1 MTSKASS
8 QPVAATRFRRKPLIT
23 ALEPRLLLDGAA
35 VATTVDM
42 TTDVAYQEQTEQSA
56 PAPETTTPAA
66 AAPAEPTVPATTP
79 TASDEPVPV
88 DTPEAPTD
96 PVVAEGAEPDAGARE
111 TTSGTAQ
118 TESIETEAAATSTTP
133 DGESATSDQTDALA
147 GGMAPTTP
155 RRETAFVDTQVQD
168 YQTLVDG
175 LDDTV
180 EVHLIDASSN
190 GLEQIAQVLQGQT
203 GIDAIH
209 IYSHGDV
216 GQVTLGSLTLG
227 VDNLGQYT
235 DLLSQIGQ
243 SLSADAD
250 LLLYGCYVGANSEG
264 QDFIDGMAQLTGADV
279 AASDDLTGSDRL
291 TGDWDLEAQSGSIE
305 ASELAIASFEGVLAA
320 PVISALD
327 ASITFLEGSGPIT
340 VDSNISIAGGGTY
353 TEGYVR
359 FSIASP
365 TSGDQLTLSSSPT
378 PTANGAI
385 SVVGTDVYLGNG
397 TTRDR
402 IGSID
407 AVENGQNGAALKI
420 LFSSPLPNAGF
431 EEGEANWTVVDAEYG
446 DGGDEIEFDGYSIP
460 LANNSDG
467 NSTYSGG
474 TGTVNIQAPDGT
486 GFSGSVV
493 SGLGVNGSKALYLS
507 STGSIQRGD
516 QDPAGSFKANG
527 YGSIHGPYARSSV
540 ISVETGDSISLDF
553 KAVGS
558 GDDYEVFGLLRK
570 VDGGGAF
577 LSNSLV
583 DGNNIVLFAERGADT
598 GGYKTVTKAGLVAG
612 SYRFEFVGGTYD
624 GSGGL
629 VVGSNLYVDNI
640 RLISSKTVDDSV
652 ATTIARQVQYQST
665 ATDSPTSRTLTVTA
679 ANQNLEIGSST
690 TTLNI
695 TQANNAPSFTGNV
708 TLAAV
713 NEDASPGGSTVSA
726 LFTSVFSDPDS
737 AYTPPDS
744 LSGIAVVA
752 DASAGSQGT
761 WEYSTDGTNW
771 YGIGTVSTSS
781 ALVLSSSTLVRFKP
795 AADWNGSPGSLSVHA
810 VDSTYAGSYT
820 SGAATATFDTTSD
833 GTSSSVSAS
842 PVTLSTSV
850 SAVNDAPTLSGMPT
864 DITVTEDVASD
875 VDLSGTTLAD
885 IDSAGSNFTV
895 TLAVGVGTLAAS
907 SAGGVTVSGSGSSTI
922 TLTGTV
928 SSIESYLNTASSVRY
943 TGVTN
948 ANGDNATTLTFTAND
963 QNGSGNVSLGTSYI
977 DITAVNDAPTIKG
990 VGSVS
995 VNEDQSLTISGF
1007 TIGDVDGDTV
1017 RVRIQSNEGSLTLGT
1032 STGTTVH
1039 TSGSTLEFSGSVAD
1053 VGAALNTTRY
1063 APDAN
1068 FNGTDDLTV
1077 EISDDGG
1084 ATWQFYTVDEQGKFF
1099 YPFNGH
1105 YYEFVSAPGITWT
1118 AAKTAAEARTLYGL
1132 NGYLVTVTSAEE
1144 QAFIAPKLGGEGW
1157 MGASDSATEGTWIWA
1172 VGPEAGTQ
1180 FWQDESLE
1188 LGTTENFPG
1197 STVDGRYQNWASS
1210 EPNNYNGNEDYAHFL
1225 RDGYWNDYDLAT
1237 FVSGYVVEYGGTGF
1251 GTLTAAPLRVTVSS
1265 VNDAA
1270 VFTSSAVSVSLT
1282 DTAATDTF
1290 PTSSGTLTASD
1301 DHNGAPTEDGTLTY
1315 GITGGTD
1322 GGTAVSMTGTYGTL
1336 TVTKTGG
1343 AYSYVPDANVI
1354 NQLPEGTALTETFSV
1369 TVSDGQGGLTTQS
1382 FTINVTPAND
1392 RPVGVAD
1399 VASVI
1404 ESGGVSNAS
1413 SGSNASGNLLTNDTD
1428 IDSTD
1433 TPSVNGAV
1441 VQVRETT
1448 AGTNASVAAGTTSST
1463 GLSISGLYGTLKVG
1477 ADGSYQYDIDELNAS
1492 VQALRV
1498 TGQTLTE
1505 RFTYTLSDT
1514 GGLTDEATLTITI
1527 DGRNDNPVGVDDAA
1541 TAVERGGV
1549 SNGTLGANATGNVL
1563 SNDTDA
1569 DSVANGETKT
1579 VTTVRTGAEA
1589 GSGTSGTVG
1598 TSLTGTYGSLTLN
1611 SDGSFTYVIDESN
1624 VAVQA
1629 LRVTGQTLSE
1639 SFAYT
1644 VTDTGGLTDVA
1655 TLTITIDGRNDN
1667 PVGVDDAAT
1676 ALEASNRFNGTAGA
1690 DATGNVLSNDT
1701 DVDSVANG
1709 ETKTVS
1715 AVRTGGES
1723 GSGSSGT
1730 VGQALVGTYG
1740 SLTLN
1745 ADGSYAYVIDDSNA
1759 AVQALRVSG
1768 QTLVESFTYTVQ
1780 DTGGLTDQATLTI
1793 TIDGRND
1800 NPVANDDVG
1809 TAIEAGGV
1817 FNGTAGANATGNVL
1831 ANDTDVDSVAGGETK
1846 TVTALRTGAEG
1857 GGGRDGVVGQA
1868 LAGTYGRITINAD
1881 GSYTYVVDDNNPTVQ
1896 ALRVAGQT
1904 LTESFTYTVT
1914 DAGGLTDIA
1923 TLTITIEGRNDAPVA
1938 ESFNVPDQIWPF
1950 GKAYRLD
1957 ISAPFSDVDSAANG
1971 EAFNFS
1977 ISGLPSGLSYD
1988 PNTGVISGSP
1998 SGIGTFTVVITASDR
2013 EGASISRQFVLEI
2026 LPPAQQDS
2034 PQAPLP
2040 PVAPAPTDGGT
2051 SGLGTPTDNTFVN
2064 GDNNP
2069 FPTGTITTDFGGNL
2083 GNETGYLSGES
2094 AFTDPGALPP
2104 ANQNASGDGA
2114 QGAAGPAPEQP
2125 SGSDTNASERLVLA
2139 EGETRVTEY
2148 VNPEGKVTSVRA
2160 TVQVDVGANGQVVFS
2175 DAQKQ
2180 AFDIVGLSIS
2190 SIVGEQGAV
2199 SVKIADQARG
2209 TDTQF
2214 YAGELGNGESL
2225 PSWIRVNQNTGEI
2238 TISNPP
2244 PELTEVT
2251 VRVKAI
2257 GSDGK
2262 VRILEVELELDKLLK
2277 RVSMEDS
2284 EPTVR
2289 DTVKRVAFVPLSEQ
2303 VTAQL
2308 ADHDQ
2313 YGDRL
2318 MAMLELV

>member
-56 PAPETTTPAA
+56 PAPETTTPTA
-66 AAPAEPTVPATTP
+66 AAPAESTLPATTP

-96 PVVAEGAEPDAGARE
+96 PVVADGAEPDAE
-111 TTSGTAQ
+111 ESDTTSGTAQ
-118 TESIETEAAATSTTP
+118 TEAVETEAAATSTTP
-133 DGESATSDQTDALA
+133 DSESATSDQTDALA

-227 VDNLGQYT
+227 VDNLGQYS

-250 LLLYGCYVGANSEG
+250 LLLYGCYVGADSEG
-264 QDFIDGMAQLTGADV
+264 LDFIEGMAQLTGADV
-279 AASDDLTGSDRL
+279 AASNDLTGASEQG
-291 TGDWDLEAQSGSIE
+291 GDWVLEVSSGSVE
-305 ASELAIASFEGVLAA
+305 TAALSQRDFVGLLATPS
-320 PVISALD
+320 ISNLSD
-327 ASITFLEGSGPIT
+327 F
-340 VDSNISIAGGGTY
+340 TY
-353 TEGYVR
+353 TEDSGAVTIDQTITISGASDFRGGYIEFAVTG
-359 FSIASP
+359 A
-365 TSGDQLTLSSSPT
+365 TSFETLGINRLTNADI
-378 PTANGAI
+378 TAGVI
-385 SVVGTDVYLGNG
+385 SVVGSTVYRG
-397 TTRDR
+397 TGSAAEV
-402 IGSID
+402 IGSVD
-407 AVENGQNGAALKI
+407 STYNGQNGQ
-420 LFSSPLPNAGF
+420 PLRFNLSNAFQNGSF
-431 EEGEANWTVVDAEYG
+431 EAGTAGSTVITGWTVQNGRIRLDGSYQIAGQATPVD
-446 DGGDEIEFDGYSIP
+446 
-460 LANNSDG
+460 
-467 NSTYSGG
+467 STYSAGNTTGDYSTGG
-474 TGTVNIQAPDGT
+474 SFTQSAVLANDGTDLALELDTGASSIGEPYGVIRGPAVYSNGTVSLVAGDQVSFNWKALSGGDAYDAYGYIIDVNTGQTITILNETGTSTNQESAWANRVVTIGAGQA
-486 GFSGSVV
+486 
-493 SGLGVNGSKALYLS
+493 GVY
-507 STGSIQRGD
+507 RFVFV
-516 QDPAGSFKANG
+516 AGSFDLSGGQYLGGKLMIDDVTVTQANPPG
-527 YGSIHGPYARSSV
+527 ALSGADVSS
-540 ISVETGDSISLDF
+540 
-553 KAVGS
+553 
-558 GDDYEVFGLLRK
+558 
-570 VDGGGAF
+570 
-577 LSNSLV
+577 LSSLV
-583 DGNNIVLFAERGADT
+583 TYSNTDPDFA
-598 GGYKTVTKAGLVAG
+598 
-612 SYRFEFVGGTYD
+612 
-624 GSGGL
+624 
-629 VVGSNLYVDNI
+629 N
-640 RLISSKTVDDSV
+640 
-652 ATTIARQVQYQST
+652 TT
-665 ATDSPTSRTLTVTA
+665 RTLTVTA
-679 ANQNLEIGSST
+679 KDGTADPAGSSSAT
-690 TTLNI
+690 ITLVRSND
-695 TQANNAPSFTGNV
+695 APSFTSGAG
-708 TLAAV
+708 LGAV
-713 NEDASPGGSTVSA
+713 NEDTTNPSGASVSSLFGGR
-726 LFTSVFSDPDS
+726 FSDPD
-737 AYTPPDS
+737 AANTPADT
-744 LSGIAVVA
+744 LAGIAVVA
-752 DASAGSQGT
+752 DASSASQGT

-771 YGIGTVSTSS
+771 YGIGSVSNSS

-795 AADWNGSPGSLSVHA
+795 VADWNGTPGSLSVHA
-810 VDSTYAGSYT
+810 VDSTYAGGYA
-820 SGAATATFDTTSD
+820 SGATRATYDTTTD
-833 GTSSSVSAS
+833 GSTSPVSAS
-842 PVTLSTSV
+842 AVSLSTSIT
-850 SAVNDAPTLSGMPT
+850 SVNDAPVATDDSG
-864 DITVTEDVASD
+864 
-875 VDLSGTTLAD
+875 
-885 IDSAGSNFTV
+885 SAIE
-895 TLAVGVGTLAAS
+895 
-907 SAGGVTVSGSGSSTI
+907 AGGV
-922 TLTGTV
+922 
-928 SSIESYLNTASSVRY
+928 A
-943 TGVTN
+943 
-948 ANGDNATTLTFTAND
+948 NATA
-963 QNGSGNVSLGTSYI
+963 GTS
-977 DITAVNDAPTIKG
+977 A
-990 VGSVS
+990 
-995 VNEDQSLTISGF
+995 
-1007 TIGDVDGDTV
+1007 
-1017 RVRIQSNEGSLTLGT
+1017 
-1032 STGTTVH
+1032 
-1039 TSGSTLEFSGSVAD
+1039 
-1053 VGAALNTTRY
+1053 
-1063 APDAN
+1063 
-1068 FNGTDDLTV
+1068 
-1077 EISDDGG
+1077 
-1084 ATWQFYTVDEQGKFF
+1084 
-1099 YPFNGH
+1099 
-1105 YYEFVSAPGITWT
+1105 
-1118 AAKTAAEARTLYGL
+1118 
-1132 NGYLVTVTSAEE
+1132 
-1144 QAFIAPKLGGEGW
+1144 
-1157 MGASDSATEGTWIWA
+1157 
-1172 VGPEAGTQ
+1172 
-1180 FWQDESLE
+1180 
-1188 LGTTENFPG
+1188 
-1197 STVDGRYQNWASS
+1197 
-1210 EPNNYNGNEDYAHFL
+1210 
-1225 RDGYWNDYDLAT
+1225 
-1237 FVSGYVVEYGGTGF
+1237 
-1251 GTLTAAPLRVTVSS
+1251 
-1265 VNDAA
+1265 
-1270 VFTSSAVSVSLT
+1270 
-1282 DTAATDTF
+1282 
-1290 PTSSGTLTASD
+1290 SGT
-1301 DHNGAPTEDGTLTY
+1301 
-1315 GITGGTD
+1315 
-1322 GGTAVSMTGTYGTL
+1322 
-1336 TVTKTGG
+1336 
-1343 AYSYVPDANVI
+1343 
-1354 NQLPEGTALTETFSV
+1354 
-1369 TVSDGQGGLTTQS
+1369 
-1382 FTINVTPAND
+1382 
-1392 RPVGVAD
+1392 
-1399 VASVI
+1399 
-1404 ESGGVSNAS
+1404 
-1413 SGSNASGNLLTNDTD
+1413 LLTNDTD
-1428 IDSTD
+1428 VESDPLVVSAIRTGTASGSGTSG
-1433 TPSVNGAV
+1433 TVGVALAGAYGSL
-1441 VQVRETT
+1441 T
-1448 AGTNASVAAGTTSST
+1448 VAAN
-1463 GLSISGLYGTLKVG
+1463 
-1477 ADGSYQYDIDELNAS
+1477 GSYTYTVNQNNAA
-1492 VQALRV
+1492 VQALRLS
-1498 TGQTLTE
+1498 GQALTDS
-1505 RFTYTLSDT
+1505 FAYTVRDT
-1514 GGLTDEATLTITI
+1514 GGLTDVATLTITI

-1563 SNDTDA
+1563 SNDTDV

-1589 GSGTSGTVG
+1589 GSGTAGTVG

-1709 ETKTVS
+1709 ETITVS

-1723 GSGSSGT
+1723 GSGFSGT

-1800 NPVANDDVG
+1800 NPVANDDAG

-1914 DAGGLTDIA
+1914 DAGSLTDIA

-1957 ISAPFSDVDSAANG
+1957 ISAPFTDVDSAANG

-2064 GDNNP
+2064 GDTNP
-2069 FPTGTITTDFGGNL
+2069 FPTGTITTDFGGNI
-2083 GNETGYLSGES
+2083 GNDVGYLSGES
-2094 AFTDPGALPP
+2094 AFTDQGATPP
-2104 ANQNASGDGA
+2104 SNQNTSGDGV

-2125 SGSDTNASERLVLA
+2125 SGSDANATERLVLA

-2238 TISNPP
+2238 TVSNPP
-2244 PELTEVT
+2244 ADVTDVT

-2289 DTVKRVAFVPLSEQ
+2289 DTVKGVAFVPLSEQ

-2308 ADHDQ
+2308 VDHDH

-2318 MAMLELV
+2318 MAMLELA